1 MASADHSGTEA
12 ENPFCLD
19 FRLSLQG
26 TWSKAQLASGS
37 LRAGLH
43 ILHSVWG
50 LRFPDQMLVVHSACG
65 HFCRESARKEGH
77 PGMPTA
83 SVPPSASPARAL
95 GNLAHLAGRLTGEW
109 MVWLEQVSADL
120 GSHHCSP
127 DPSPLFCCRRQRETI
142 KTWRTRCV
150 LSRPTLRRV
159 NTDSAT

>member
-1 MASADHSGTEA
+1 MASADHSRTEA

-65 HFCRESARKEGH
+65 HLCRELARNEGH

-95 GNLAHLAGRLTGEW
+95 GDLAHLAGRLTGEW
-109 MVWLEQVSADL
+109 TVSWSRSQRTSAPITVL
-120 GSHHCSP
+120 QTLLPCFAAGG
-127 DPSPLFCCRRQRETI
+127 RERQSKPGGQGAFSQDRH
-142 KTWRTRCV
+142 
-150 LSRPTLRRV
+150 
-159 NTDSAT
+159 